1 MLQCLVNSLYL
12 LYESLYFTIINDRS
26 AECTPA
32 DCHIKC
38 SKIDIYY
45 YYFFIRLSV
54 IFFQQFQEVISSFLE
69 SIVGMKTLIVSL
81 ITILS
86 QVICLFSL
94 VTFNITQF

>member
-1 MLQCLVNSLYL
+1 MIVLLSVHLQIATL
-12 LYESLYFTIINDRS
+12 S
-26 AECTPA
+26 AQ
-32 DCHIKC
+32 KL
-38 SKIDIYY
+38 IYY